1 MFRSVLES
9 IDGVNIYPVI
19 SLVIFFIF
27 FVVILFRTFKI
38 DKNFIKRM
46 SELPLEKEDSSDK
59 NFKGDKNV

>member
-9 IDGVNIYPVI
+9 INGVNIYPVI

-27 FVVILFRTFKI
+27 FVVILFRTF
-38 DKNFIKRM
+38 RM

>member
-46 SELPLEKEDSSDK
+46 SELPLEKEDSSGK
-59 NFKGDKNV
+59 NFKGEKNV